1 MRIEISRVLDAES
14 RAVCFSSPVGSG
26 QGIWRGE
33 GPPETGAYDVEFDV
47 PDVVRSWGLVASS
60 GRGIEGVDGFGV
72 SVTGVVER
80 IDDDSVVALRL
91 ETDVLLVEI
100 LDGVRPVAV
109 GDRLRFTASGL
120 ELYPYEL

>member
-14 RAVCFSSPVGSG
+14 GAVCFSSPVGRG

-33 GPPETGAYDVEFDV
+33 GSPETGAYDVEFDV
-47 PDVVRSWGLVASS
+47 PDVVRSWGLVASP
-60 GRGIEGVDGFGV
+60 GWGIEGVDGFGV
-72 SVTGVVER
+72 SVTGAVER

-91 ETDVLLVEI
+91 EADVLLVEI